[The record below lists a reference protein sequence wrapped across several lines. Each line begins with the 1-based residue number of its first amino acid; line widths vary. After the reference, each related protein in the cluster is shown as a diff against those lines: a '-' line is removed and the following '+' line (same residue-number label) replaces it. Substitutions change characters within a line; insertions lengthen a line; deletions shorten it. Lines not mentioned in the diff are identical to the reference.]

1 MSLSWG
7 RNPMIVEKTKV
18 SKSSNV
24 RTAALLT
31 SVPLKTSP
39 QTPCRENSSK
49 NYYLLSTLLPT
60 KKKRKAQIIAASEY
74 LHALPIITI
83 PSMPCFLQ
91 SYSVALH
98 QACVVVVHI
107 VVKTLSFPSF
117 FLKKKFLLNQQQQS
131 LCLLLTA
138 SDVTFHHILSRF
150 REEKRGNLLLRTAA
164 VVYLLLTAYV
174 SLKHSPVCAMKKI
187 MGGEK
192 RHHCSVLPATL

>member
-1 MSLSWG
+1 
-7 RNPMIVEKTKV
+7 MIVEKTKV

-49 NYYLLSTLLPT
+49 NYYFLSTLLPT

-83 PSMPCFLQ
+83 PSMPCILQ
-91 SYSVALH
+91 SYSMALH

-107 VVKTLSFPSF
+107 VVKTLSFPAF
-117 FLKKKFLLNQQQQS
+117 FFKKKKFFNRINNSRS

-138 SDVTFHHILSRF
+138 SDVTLRHILSRF
-150 REEKRGNLLLRTAA
+150 REGKRGNLLLRTAA

>member
-1 MSLSWG
+1 
-7 RNPMIVEKTKV
+7 MIVEKTKV

-49 NYYLLSTLLPT
+49 NYYFLSTLLPT

-91 SYSVALH
+91 SYSMALY

-107 VVKTLSFPSF
+107 VVKTLSFPAF
-117 FLKKKFLLNQQQQS
+117 FLKKVFIESTTAISLLAFDSQRCDFPPYPVALSRRKAWKSSSAHSGGGISTSDCLRVAETQPS
-131 LCLLLTA
+131 LCDEKNYGRRKKTSL
-138 SDVTFHHILSRF
+138 FRF
-150 REEKRGNLLLRTAA
+150 ACHTIEQNTLRG
-164 VVYLLLTAYV
+164 
-174 SLKHSPVCAMKKI
+174 
-187 MGGEK
+187 
-192 RHHCSVLPATL
+192 